1 MGCPDA
7 GDEGGEGVEVVDQ
20 EPHGGLQAMLRLFC
34 ANAVSPRLWL
44 AAEDAGFKWQASAVP
59 AFSAVVNGCRQIV
72 RVFRGICGRDPY
84 PRPESMALIPGL
96 DPDPDPDS
104 DPLLGPPRGDR
115 TTPGKSPG
123 VDTNLPETN
132 GGSSARFGAGGCA
145 MKQAVPYL
153 GRFLS
158 KFVFEIIPG
167 AIVSV
172 LAAYF
177 LSMLH
182 IARGAEPVVV
192 SADPPSVTVMQS
204 DGLSADQRREL
215 TRQMLK
221 ERRENP
227 EEPAEVKP
235 MPSLR
240 PTAPPPETADLAPVA
255 PQMAAPQIAAPPVAA
270 PQVAAPQVAAPQIAV
285 PEVKPAEVKLPEAK
299 PEPKPRPEA
308 VRPAVAA
315 ATPVTPLPRAPA
327 PRVRTEPAPIAAA
340 PSAGPSVTAS
350 LPPAPGAAPLPSGAT
365 PLPAVTVNAPP
376 PDAPAE
382 PPRRGFVGN
391 VFSGISTIAGG
402 AANATGNTV
411 NWVIDL
417 PGKAISAGGRL
428 LGGGN
433 STPAATPAPAAA
445 PGPAPAAAPAVDPQR
460 RNYL

>member
-1 MGCPDA
+1 
-7 GDEGGEGVEVVDQ
+7 
-20 EPHGGLQAMLRLFC
+20 
-34 ANAVSPRLWL
+34 
-44 AAEDAGFKWQASAVP
+44 
-59 AFSAVVNGCRQIV
+59 
-72 RVFRGICGRDPY
+72 
-84 PRPESMALIPGL
+84 
-96 DPDPDPDS
+96 
-104 DPLLGPPRGDR
+104 
-115 TTPGKSPG
+115 
-123 VDTNLPETN
+123 
-132 GGSSARFGAGGCA
+132 

-182 IARGAEPVVV
+182 LARGAEPVVV

-235 MPSLR
+235 VPSLR
-240 PTAPPPETADLAPVA
+240 PTAPPPETADLTPVA
-255 PQMAAPQIAAPPVAA
+255 PQMAA
-270 PQVAAPQVAAPQIAV
+270 PQVAAPQVAAPQIAAPQIAA
-285 PEVKPAEVKLPEAK
+285 PEVKPAEAKPAEVKLPEAK

-308 VRPAVAA
+308 VRPAVAT
-315 ATPVTPLPRAPA
+315 ATPVTPLPRTPA
-327 PRVRTEPAPIAAA
+327 PRMRTEPA
-340 PSAGPSVTAS
+340 AGPSVTAS
-350 LPPAPGAAPLPSGAT
+350 LPPAPAPGAAPPPSGAT
-365 PLPAVTVNAPP
+365 QLPPVTVNTTPP
-376 PDAPAE
+376 EAPAE

-433 STPAATPAPAAA
+433 PAPAAAPAPAPTAA
-445 PGPAPAAAPAVDPQR
+445 PGPAPAATPAADPQR